1 MGGGSGQMSKMTDRE
16 RFRATMHFRKA
27 DRLPF
32 CEWFGY
38 DYETVL
44 NWFKQGMPLSSITF
58 QRDGFAGGRWGPRPD
73 LRGSFFGLD
82 AIGDRTG
89 EVFMIDAGPI
99 PRYVSTTISS
109 DEMHK
114 VFVSPDG
121 TTQKVAL
128 NKPVYTFPEVL
139 DWPVKTID
147 DWIAIKD
154 RFDSNDPRRYP
165 LDWSDK
171 LIEYYKTTDHPIGL
185 MVCGFFYV
193 ARQLMGTIN
202 LLTSFYRNPELVR
215 SIIDFWADFLVESN
229 KEAVES
235 LKTEGLDYVGIW
247 EDFAY
252 KHGPHLSPKIF
263 REFMLPNYKKL
274 TEFLKRNGIDL
285 IFIDTDGNPTALIP
299 LLLEAGVN
307 GLYPLEV
314 AAGMD
319 ARVLRNEYR
328 DNLLLIGNLDKRVL
342 LRSKDEI
349 KKEVESKVP
358 LLAEKGGYI
367 PSLDHTVPPDVPYEN
382 YLYYLD
388 VLKKCL

>member
-1 MGGGSGQMSKMTDRE
+1 
-16 RFRATMHFRKA
+16 
-27 DRLPF
+27 
-32 CEWFGY
+32 
-38 DYETVL
+38 
-44 NWFKQGMPLSSITF
+44 
-58 QRDGFAGGRWGPRPD
+58 
-73 LRGSFFGLD
+73 
-82 AIGDRTG
+82 
-89 EVFMIDAGPI
+89 
-99 PRYVSTTISS
+99 
-109 DEMHK
+109 

-139 DWPVKTID
+139 DWPVKTLD

-165 LDWSDK
+165 IDWSDN
-171 LIEYYKTTDHPIGL
+171 LIEDYKTTDHPIGL
-185 MVCGFFYV
+185 MICGFFYV

-202 LLTSFYRNPELVR
+202 LLTSFYRNPELVH

-235 LKTEGLDYVGIW
+235 LKAEGLDYVGIW

-263 REFMLPNYKKL
+263 REFMLPSYRKL

-285 IFIDTDGNPTALIP
+285 ILIDTDGNPTALIP
-299 LLLEAGVN
+299 SLLEAGVN

-314 AAGMD
+314 TAGMD

-349 KKEVESKVP
+349 RKEVESKVP

>member
-1 MGGGSGQMSKMTDRE
+1 
-16 RFRATMHFRKA
+16 
-27 DRLPF
+27 
-32 CEWFGY
+32 
-38 DYETVL
+38 
-44 NWFKQGMPLSSITF
+44 
-58 QRDGFAGGRWGPRPD
+58 
-73 LRGSFFGLD
+73 
-82 AIGDRTG
+82 
-89 EVFMIDAGPI
+89 
-99 PRYVSTTISS
+99 
-109 DEMHK
+109 
-114 VFVSPDG
+114 
-121 TTQKVAL
+121 
-128 NKPVYTFPEVL
+128 
-139 DWPVKTID
+139 
-147 DWIAIKD
+147 
-154 RFDSNDPRRYP
+154 
-165 LDWSDK
+165 
-171 LIEYYKTTDHPIGL
+171 
-185 MVCGFFYV
+185 
-193 ARQLMGTIN
+193 MGTVN

-263 REFMLPNYKKL
+263 REFMLPSYRKL

-299 LLLEAGVN
+299 SLLETGVN

-314 AAGMD
+314 TAGMD

-349 KKEVESKVP
+349 RKEVESKVP

>member
-1 MGGGSGQMSKMTDRE
+1 MSRMTDRE
-16 RFRATMHFRKA
+16 RFTATMHFRKP

-38 DYETVL
+38 DYETIV
-44 NWFKQGMPLSSITF
+44 NWLKQGMPLSSLAF

-73 LRGSFFGLD
+73 LTGSFFGLD

-99 PRYVSTTISS
+99 PRYVSTTINSDAKHRIFISS
-109 DEMHK
+109 
-114 VFVSPDG
+114 DG

-128 NKPVYTFPEVL
+128 NNPVYTFPQVL
-139 DWPVKTID
+139 DWPVKTMSE
-147 DWIAIKD
+147 WEAIKD
-154 RFDSNDPRRYP
+154 RFDPKDTRRYP
-165 LDWSDK
+165 IDWSDK
-171 LIEYYKTTDHPIGL
+171 LIEYYKAVDHPIGL
-185 MVCGFFYV
+185 MVCGFFYL

-202 LLTSFYRNPELVR
+202 LLTSFYRNPELVHNMM
-215 SIIDFWADFLVESN
+215 DFWTEFLIESN

-235 LKTEGLDYVGIW
+235 LKSEGLDYVGVW

-252 KHGPHLSPKIF
+252 KHGPHMSPKIF
-263 REFMLPNYKKL
+263 KEFMLPSYKKL
-274 TEFLKRNGIDL
+274 TGFLRRNGVDVIM
-285 IFIDTDGNPTALIP
+285 IDTDGNPTALIP

-314 AAGMD
+314 ASGMD
-319 ARVLRNEYR
+319 ARNLRNRFE
-328 DNLLLIGNLDKRVL
+328 NSLLLIGNLDKRLL
-342 LRSKDEI
+342 LRSRQEI
-349 KKEVESKVP
+349 KLEVESKVP

-382 YLYYLD
+382 YLYYLS
-388 VLKKCL
+388 VLKECL